1 MQKSRNLYLGSMA
14 RINAGIAFLTILFAT
29 MLSSGVNAA
38 EPKPWQ
44 MNFQPAAT
52 PVMEKITDFHNLLL
66 IVETIIVVFVL
77 IVMLYIVIK
86 FNEKSNP
93 EPSKT
98 THNTALEVIWT
109 VIPIVILMVFA
120 VPSMKL
126 LFFMDKA
133 QAPEMTLKI
142 TGHQWYWSYQYPD
155 NGDFEFDSNI
165 IPEDELKPGQRRLLE
180 VDNQVVLPVNTE
192 IRLLMTSEDV
202 LHNWAIPAFGVK
214 MDTVPGRTNESW
226 IKVTKTGVY
235 YGQCS
240 ELCGVNHGYMPIAVN
255 VVSKEDYKKWTIRA
269 KKEFAKVNTNT
280 PVKVV
285 QMKSSTSAKF
295 R

>member
-1 MQKSRNLYLGSMA
+1 MVQMQKSRNLYLGSMA

-109 VIPIVILMVFA
+109 VIPIVILMVNFYEY
-120 VPSMKL
+120 VKRKKIREKT
-126 LFFMDKA
+126 F
-133 QAPEMTLKI
+133 QAKSLKYI
-142 TGHQWYWSYQYPD
+142 
-155 NGDFEFDSNI
+155 F
-165 IPEDELKPGQRRLLE
+165 
-180 VDNQVVLPVNTE
+180 V
-192 IRLLMTSEDV
+192 
-202 LHNWAIPAFGVK
+202 
-214 MDTVPGRTNESW
+214 
-226 IKVTKTGVY
+226 
-235 YGQCS
+235 CS
-240 ELCGVNHGYMPIAVN
+240 A
-255 VVSKEDYKKWTIRA
+255 
-269 KKEFAKVNTNT
+269 T
-280 PVKVV
+280 PNF
-285 QMKSSTSAKF
+285 STCSTTWK
-295 R
+295 

>member
-1 MQKSRNLYLGSMA
+1 MQKTRKFDLGFMA
-14 RINAGIAFLTILFAT
+14 GLSARFALFITLFTTVFA
-29 MLSSGVNAA
+29 SGVNAS

-52 PVMEKITDFHNLLL
+52 PVMEKITEFHNLLL
-66 IVETIIVVFVL
+66 IIEVAIVVLVL
-77 IVMLYIVIK
+77 GLMLYIVVK
-86 FNEKSNP
+86 FNAKSNP

-98 THNTALEVIWT
+98 THNTTIEVIWT
-109 VIPIVILMVFA
+109 VIPIVILMVLA

-126 LFFMDKA
+126 LFLMDEGPE
-133 QAPEMTLKI
+133 PEMTLKI

-165 IPEDELKPGQRRLLE
+165 IPEEELKPGQRRLLE
-180 VDNQVVLPVNTE
+180 VDNQVVLPANTS

-202 LHNWAIPAFGVK
+202 IHNWAIPAFGVK
-214 MDTVPGRTNESW
+214 MDTVPGRTNQSW
-226 IKVTKTGVY
+226 INVSKPGVY

-240 ELCGVNHGYMPIAVN
+240 ELCGVNHGFMPIAVRIIP
-255 VVSKEDYKKWTIRA
+255 KAEFKKWTAKA
-269 KKEFAKVNTNT
+269 KKEFAKADDA

-285 QMKSSTSAKF
+285 EMKQPAAAGI

>member
-1 MQKSRNLYLGSMA
+1 
-14 RINAGIAFLTILFAT
+14 
-29 MLSSGVNAA
+29 
-38 EPKPWQ
+38 
-44 MNFQPAAT
+44 
-52 PVMEKITDFHNLLL
+52 MEKITEFHNLLL
-66 IVETIIVVFVL
+66 IVEVAIVVFVL
-77 IVMLYIVIK
+77 FLMLYIIVK
-86 FNEKSNP
+86 FNSKSNP

-109 VIPIVILMVFA
+109 VVPIVILMVLA

-133 QAPEMTLKI
+133 QNPEMTLKI

-155 NGDFEFDSNI
+155 NGGFEFESRI
-165 IPEDELKPGQRRLLE
+165 IPDDEIKPGQRRLLE
-180 VDNQVVLPVNTE
+180 VDNQVVIPVNTE

-202 LHNWAIPAFGVK
+202 IHNWAIPSFGVK

-226 IKVTKTGVY
+226 IKVTKPGVY

-240 ELCGVNHGYMPIAVN
+240 ELCGVNHGFMPIAVK
-255 VVSKEDYKKWTIRA
+255 VVSKEEFKKWTAKA
-269 KKEFAKVNTNT
+269 KKEFAKANNP
-280 PVKVV
+280 PVRVV
-285 QMKSSTSAKF
+285 KMKSSATAEV

>member
-1 MQKSRNLYLGSMA
+1 MA
-14 RINAGIAFLTILFAT
+14 
-29 MLSSGVNAA
+29 SGANAA

-52 PVMEKITDFHNLLL
+52 PVMEKITEFHNLLL
-66 IVETIIVVFVL
+66 TVEVGIVIFVL
-77 IVMLYIVIK
+77 ALMLIIIFK
-86 FNEKSNP
+86 FNAKSNP

-98 THNTALEVIWT
+98 THNTPLEVIWT
-109 VIPIVILMVFA
+109 VIPIVILIIFS

-133 QAPEMTLKI
+133 QNPEMTLKI
-142 TGHQWYWSYQYPD
+142 VGHQWYWSYQYPD
-155 NGDFEFDSNI
+155 HGGFEFDSNM
-165 IPEDELKPGQRRLLE
+165 IPDEEIKPGQRRLLD

-192 IRLLMTSEDV
+192 VRLLMTSEDV
-202 LHNWAIPAFGVK
+202 IHNWAIPAFGVK
-214 MDTVPGRTNESW
+214 LDTVPGRTNETW
-226 IKVTKTGVY
+226 VKVTKPGTY

-240 ELCGVNHGYMPIAVN
+240 ELCGVNHGFMPVAVK
-255 VVSKEDYKKWTIRA
+255 VVSKDEFKQWVTKA
-269 KKEFAKVNTNT
+269 KKEFAKVKDA

-285 QMKSSTSAKF
+285 EMNTPVQAKV